1 MRTES
6 WESREEGRRLI
17 CYLLHGPIARRAKTK
32 SNLWG
37 DVAASSS
44 SSSFF
49 YFSGC
54 IFLSFSFLPT
64 THTHTLSPLLS
75 WAVSWEREGRRTRL
89 ISSPLFHLLCS
100 AVSARLSLSLR
111 CSYRVFIFEPYKAN
125 LWHTFSF
132 FFFFFYS
139 QFIIIIIIPRRK
151 KEGKKERKS
160 VEFLEII
167 LIAMAAAAADR
178 QS

>member
-44 SSSFF
+44 SSSSFF

-64 THTHTLSPLLS
+64 THTH
-75 WAVSWEREGRRTRL
+75 
-89 ISSPLFHLLCS
+89 
-100 AVSARLSLSLR
+100 
-111 CSYRVFIFEPYKAN
+111 
-125 LWHTFSF
+125 
-132 FFFFFYS
+132 
-139 QFIIIIIIPRRK
+139 IIPLAELSCELRTRRK
-151 KEGKKERKS
+151 KNKTHLLPPLSSALLSCFCSTLSLCGVPIGFLYLSHIRQTYDTPFPSSSSSSTLNLLLSLLFQEERKKERKS
-160 VEFLEII
+160 VEFLETI
-167 LIAMAAAAADR
+167 LIAMAAAADR